1 MSIGENIK
9 KYRKNNK
16 LTLKQLGELVGL
28 SEQAIGQYERGD
40 RNPSLEILIKIA
52 VALDVSVNELM
63 EDKKLESDLGT
74 RILEC
79 RKAKNF
85 TIQDLANKSGLSFSY
100 ISMIENGLRDNPG
113 YNTLKLLANAL
124 DTTIEYL
131 MEGKK
136 LESDLG
142 TRILE
147 CRKKKGLTQIQLA
160 QKINKSESTIQKYE
174 ANMVRPN
181 IAIIDLLAQVLG
193 TTSQYLTYGIGEC
206 QVKDDIALI
215 QEAIDNIEKLI
226 LQEGYRDNLDYQ
238 KGRLDGLRLAINL
251 LSNKGE

>member
-9 KYRKNNK
+9 KYREDLNISQRKLAKLSGITGQMVSRIENN
-16 LTLKQLGELVGL
+16 LN
-28 SEQAIGQYERGD
+28 
-40 RNPSLEILIKIA
+40 NPSIDTLNKIA
-52 VALDVSVNELM
+52 VALGVSVNELM
-63 EDKKLESDLGT
+63 ED
-74 RILEC
+74 
-79 RKAKNF
+79 
-85 TIQDLANKSGLSFSY
+85 
-100 ISMIENGLRDNPG
+100 
-113 YNTLKLLANAL
+113 
-124 DTTIEYL
+124 
-131 MEGKK
+131 KK

-174 ANMVRPN
+174 ANVVRPN
-181 IAIIDLLAQVLG
+181 IAIIDLLAKVLG